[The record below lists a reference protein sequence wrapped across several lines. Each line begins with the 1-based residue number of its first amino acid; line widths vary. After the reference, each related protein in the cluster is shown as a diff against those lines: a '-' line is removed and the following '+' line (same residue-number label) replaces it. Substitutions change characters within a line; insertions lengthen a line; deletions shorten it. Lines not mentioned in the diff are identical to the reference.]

1 MNVKRIVIIRN
12 PKGGSASNSKVV
24 ELQDRFK
31 ERGVEVEM
39 MATSPEVDSAAKIAR
54 QVAAD
59 DNVDLVIAV
68 GGDGTACGV
77 ASGLRGTGKPMAV
90 FPGGTGNLF
99 ARNFYS
105 LPTTEQFVEMVMNGR
120 PQAIDMIRADYTTT
134 EGKPHEQLF
143 MVGFGVGEVSDAIS
157 TASPLFKRI
166 FGQLFY
172 ALRVFIAC
180 LFTNYKRYQ
189 VAAGGSLRNEDA
201 AALFA
206 LNVTPPGMH
215 TIARGCNASDHMM
228 DVVVFRAKSII
239 GLVAASFWLALGKP
253 ERSRHYHRTR
263 TERLAISTTVPM
275 LPNIDGDPAPETT
288 DIVLTVEPGAVQMIL
303 S

>member
-1 MNVKRIVIIRN
+1 AHNAVGSKGDVMNVKRIVIIRN
-12 PKGGSASNSKVV
+12 PKGGSASNSKVI
-24 ELQDRFK
+24 ELADLLK
-31 ERGVEVEM
+31 ARGVEVEM
-39 MATSPEVDSAAKIAR
+39 MATRPEVGSATKIAS
-54 QVAAD
+54 QVAQE

-99 ARNFYS
+99 ARNYYS
-105 LPTTEQFVEMVMNGR
+105 LPTTEHFVGVVMNGE
-120 PQAIDMIRADYTTT
+120 PQEIDMIRADYTTLD
-134 EGKPHEQLF
+134 GNPHQQLF
-143 MVGFGVGEVSDAIS
+143 MVGFGLGEVSDAIS

-172 ALRVFIAC
+172 AVRVFIAC

-189 VAAGGSLRNEDA
+189 VTAGDEKSTEDA

-215 TIARGCNASDHMM
+215 TI
-228 DVVVFRAKSII
+228 
-239 GLVAASFWLALGKP
+239 
-253 ERSRHYHRTR
+253 
-263 TERLAISTTVPM
+263 
-275 LPNIDGDPAPETT
+275 
-288 DIVLTVEPGAVQMIL
+288 
-303 S
+303 